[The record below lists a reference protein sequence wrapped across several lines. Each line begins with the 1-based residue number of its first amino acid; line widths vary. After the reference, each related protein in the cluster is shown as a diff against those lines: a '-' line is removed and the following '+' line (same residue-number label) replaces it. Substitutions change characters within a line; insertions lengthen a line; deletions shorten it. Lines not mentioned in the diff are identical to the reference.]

1 MQTLFDASAYFTY
14 FPDCMDTKRSLWF
27 VRDVL
32 DVDAYREN
40 TFALSTFSDF
50 SAFKTC
56 EPFLSEFP
64 SVFVALADRDL
75 AKTVAEALEEY
86 APSVIVLL
94 PREGAFGDHANLRE
108 VLAAGGGKAVS
119 RLIMGAIER
128 DARGVLDLADVELVR
143 PETLPSVLSGISE
156 LDRTIGGFCPGEL
169 SIWTGKRGGGKST
182 LLGQLLLEAI
192 QQGFP
197 VCAYS
202 GELPAWR
209 FKQWVSVQAAGPEN
223 VEKVVDR
230 WSGKEFYTVS
240 PMIQRRIDDWWKGK
254 FYLYD
259 NRLAS
264 ACDEDSILS
273 VFEYVVRRFGCCV
286 FLVDNLMTARFSTS
300 ADRDFYRAQSNF
312 TGRLVEFAKKNEV
325 HVHLVAH
332 PRKSQGPLDADD
344 ISGSGEITNRADNV
358 FSLQRLTDE
367 EAGVQGYQAI
377 LRVLKNRAFGAS
389 AALSFDFEESS
400 RRFFKA
406 RTGNPNKKF
415 GWELSRDQ
423 QEFVEL
429 PDGTKTPFDE
439 KGA

>member
-14 FPDCMDTKRSLWF
+14 FPDCMDTKRSLWL
-27 VRDVL
+27 VRGVL

-40 TFALSTFSDF
+40 TFALSASSDL
-50 SAFKTC
+50 SAFRTC
-56 EPFLSEFP
+56 EPFLSAFP
-64 SVFVALADRDL
+64 SVFVALADREL

-86 APSVIVLL
+86 APSVIVLM
-94 PREGAFGDHANLRE
+94 PREDAFGDHTNLRE
-108 VLAAGGGKAVS
+108 VLDAGGERAVS
-119 RLIMGAIER
+119 HLIMGAIER
-128 DARGVLDLADVELVR
+128 DAHGVLDLADVESVQ

-156 LDRTIGGFCPGEL
+156 LDRTTGGFYPGEL
-169 SIWTGKRGGGKST
+169 SVWTGKRGGGKST
-182 LLGQLLLEAI
+182 LLGQVMLEAI

-209 FKQWVSVQAAGPEN
+209 FKQWVSVQAAGSGN
-223 VEKVVDR
+223 VERVVDR

-240 PMIQRRIDDWWKGK
+240 PLVQRRIDEWWKGK

-264 ACDEDSILS
+264 ASDEDSILS

-344 ISGSGEITNRADNV
+344 ISGSAEITNRADNV

-389 AALSFDFEESS
+389 AALSLDFEESS
-400 RRFFKA
+400 RRFYKA
-406 RTGNPNKKF
+406 RTGNPFKKF
-415 GWELSRDQ
+415 GWELSGDQ